1 MSTVW
6 NTNFLMNCGEAM
18 ALKTPPLSASADAAT
33 TSVLQQIARYRL
45 AVFASLRTEAALVDA
60 GPRTIKY
67 VLRDAQQRGW
77 ITSAKL
83 HHQARYWRL
92 TAAGAAEIGVAL
104 PRSEPLSE
112 PAKLRAYALLAFCRL
127 SDRPRVRLT
136 AEELARYFPDLVR
149 AGLPTG
155 YYLAPQGQSCLG
167 LARVDA
173 GQRGRWDRIV
183 ESLRE
188 DIESHWQQSGFRTLI
203 SAGRFELT
211 VLTVFPQKA
220 RRIQE
225 ALAAHR
231 DAQRIRVHAVAL
243 PQLLPLLTSI
253 SERK

>member
-1 MSTVW
+1 
-6 NTNFLMNCGEAM
+6 MNCGDAM
-18 ALKTPPLSASADAAT
+18 ALPTHPLPTSAAALT
-33 TSVLQQIARYRL
+33 AVLQQIARYRL
-45 AVFASLRTEAALVDA
+45 AVFASLRTERVFADV
-60 GPRTIKY
+60 GPRATKQ

-77 ITSAKL
+77 IASATL

-92 TAAGAAEIGVAL
+92 TAAGAAEIGVTS

-136 AEELARYFPDLVR
+136 ADELNRHFPDPLR
-149 AGLPTG
+149 DGMPTG
-155 YYLAPQGQSCLG
+155 YYLAPQGPGCLG

-173 GQRGRWDRIV
+173 GRRGRWDRIV

-188 DIESHWQQSGFRTLI
+188 DIDAHCRLTGFRPLI
-203 SAGRFELT
+203 ASGRFELT

-220 RRIQE
+220 RRIQA

-231 DAQRIRVHAVAL
+231 DAQRIRVQAVAL
-243 PQLLPLLTSI
+243 PQLLPLLTSVA
-253 SERK
+253 ERR